1 MQGINTTSIVNL
13 SVLEN
18 RGLTGGN
25 AGSPN
30 NRISHAILQPRSLA
44 CAWVTFD
51 GNRHKSS
58 EGAGT

>member
-18 RGLTGGN
+18 HGMKGGKVW
-25 AGSPN
+25 SPN
-30 NRISHAILQPRSLA
+30 NSISHTILQPRSVA

-51 GNRHKSS
+51 CNRRKSS